1 MQWLQKEMA
10 VLGPSAT
17 RNTVAVG
24 IGSVSVGTPTT
35 APQCWPPAV
44 ADPWPSMYGW
54 NQSALTAFMAF
65 VEASGFNDV
74 DLYDGPPPLPSF
86 CSSPPSSIRPSA
98 SSSSFFFLLLFSLEK
113 VHFTTRRSSC
123 VHGMLT

>member
-54 NQSALTAFMAF
+54 NQSALTVFMAF

-74 DLYDGPPPLPSF
+74 DLYDGPPPSHH
-86 CSSPPSSIRPSA
+86 SA
-98 SSSSFFFLLLFSLEK
+98 APLRLQSVRLHLLLLLLSSFFFFFPLRKYILLL
-113 VHFTTRRSSC
+113 VGHRVC
-123 VHGMLT
+123 MVC